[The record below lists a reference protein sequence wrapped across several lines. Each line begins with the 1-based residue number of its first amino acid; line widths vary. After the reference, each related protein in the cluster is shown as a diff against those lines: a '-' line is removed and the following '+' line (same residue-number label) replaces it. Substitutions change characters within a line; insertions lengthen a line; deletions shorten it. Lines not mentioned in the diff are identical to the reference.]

1 MNGFYMIYAVKNT
14 VEYIN
19 ENVGFMAIDWY
30 KRGLI
35 KYESLVSSGISIGN
49 EINGNQLDD
58 VQVDNVEIDFHFTK
72 MIKTYS

>member
-1 MNGFYMIYAVKNT
+1 
-14 VEYIN
+14 
-19 ENVGFMAIDWY
+19 MAIDWY

-49 EINGNQLDD
+49 GINGNQVDD

-72 MIKTYS
+72 IIKTYSWCLNCMPRKVFLISLIKFD